1 MLNDYLLIK
10 WMSQTVKWLVEM
22 GVGLQGY
29 SCSSLCISVMLMLSE
44 KKPNDTFLT
53 TL

>member
-1 MLNDYLLIK
+1 
-10 WMSQTVKWLVEM
+10 MSQTVKWLVEM

-29 SCSSLCISVMLMLSE
+29 SCSSLCISVMLSSAIR